1 MLSTS
6 TLCLVK
12 LAYDMATDSQ
22 NSRHIVH
29 DTLPGAKGL
38 RFAIIVSRWN
48 SEITDRLFEG
58 AYLILQQQQAKQ
70 IDRIDVPGSFELVYA
85 SRVAME
91 KKYDAI
97 IAIGNVIRGETSH
110 FDYVCQGVTNGI
122 QQLNVIGTVPV
133 IFCVL
138 TDDTI
143 EQSRARSGGSLGNK
157 GEEAA
162 VAAIEMA
169 HL

>member
-1 MLSTS
+1 
-6 TLCLVK
+6 
-12 LAYDMATDSQ
+12 MATNSQ
-22 NSRHIVH
+22 NSKHIVH
-29 DTLPGAKGL
+29 EKLPVAQDL
-38 RFAIIVSRWN
+38 RFALIVSQWN
-48 SEITDRLFEG
+48 SEITNRLYDG
-58 AYLILQQQQAKQ
+58 AHQILQQQQAKQ

-85 SRVAME
+85 SRVAI
-91 KKYDAI
+91 KKNYDAI

-122 QQLNVIGTVPV
+122 QQLNAMGTVPV

-162 VAAIEMA
+162 VAAILMA
-169 HL
+169 SV

>member
-1 MLSTS
+1 
-6 TLCLVK
+6 
-12 LAYDMATDSQ
+12 MATNSQ
-22 NSRHIVH
+22 NSKHIVH
-29 DTLPGAKGL
+29 EKLPGAQDL
-38 RFAIIVSRWN
+38 RFALIVSQWN
-48 SEITDRLFEG
+48 SEITNRLYEG
-58 AYLILQQQQAKQ
+58 AHQILQQQQAKQ

-85 SRVAME
+85 SRVAI
-91 KKYDAI
+91 KKNYDAI

-122 QQLNVIGTVPV
+122 QQLNAMGTVPV

-162 VAAIEMA
+162 VAAILMA
-169 HL
+169 SL

>member
-1 MLSTS
+1 
-6 TLCLVK
+6 
-12 LAYDMATDSQ
+12 MATNTQ
-22 NSRHIVH
+22 NSKHIVH
-29 DTLPGAKGL
+29 EKLPGAQDL
-38 RFAIIVSRWN
+38 RFALIVSQWN
-48 SEITDRLFEG
+48 SEITNRLYEG
-58 AYLILQQQQAKQ
+58 AHQILQQQQAKQ

-85 SRVAME
+85 SRVAI
-91 KKYDAI
+91 KKNYDAI

-122 QQLNVIGTVPV
+122 QQLNAMGTVPV

-162 VAAIEMA
+162 VAAILMA
-169 HL
+169 SV

>member
-1 MLSTS
+1 MPTN
-6 TLCLVK
+6 
-12 LAYDMATDSQ
+12 SQ
-22 NSRHIVH
+22 NSKHIVH
-29 DTLPGAKGL
+29 EKLPGAQDL
-38 RFAIIVSRWN
+38 RFALIVSQWN
-48 SEITDRLFEG
+48 SEITNRLYDG
-58 AYLILQQQQAKQ
+58 AHQILQQQQAKQ

-85 SRVAME
+85 SRVAI
-91 KKYDAI
+91 KKNYDAI

-122 QQLNVIGTVPV
+122 QQLNAMGTVPV

-162 VAAIEMA
+162 VAAILMA
-169 HL
+169 SL

>member
-1 MLSTS
+1 
-6 TLCLVK
+6 
-12 LAYDMATDSQ
+12 MATNSQ
-22 NSRHIVH
+22 NSKHIVH
-29 DTLPGAKGL
+29 EKLPGAQDL
-38 RFAIIVSRWN
+38 RFALIVSQWN
-48 SEITDRLFEG
+48 SEITNRLYEG
-58 AYLILQQQQAKQ
+58 AHQILQQQQAKQ

-85 SRVAME
+85 SRVAM
-91 KKYDAI
+91 KKNYDAI

-122 QQLNVIGTVPV
+122 QQLNAMGTVPV

-162 VAAIEMA
+162 VAAILMA
-169 HL
+169 SL

>member
-1 MLSTS
+1 
-6 TLCLVK
+6 
-12 LAYDMATDSQ
+12 MATNSQ
-22 NSRHIVH
+22 NSKHIVH
-29 DTLPGAKGL
+29 EKLPGAQDL
-38 RFAIIVSRWN
+38 RFALIVSQWN
-48 SEITDRLFEG
+48 SEITNRLYDG
-58 AYLILQQQQAKQ
+58 AYQILQQQQAKQ

-85 SRVAME
+85 SRLAI
-91 KKYDAI
+91 KKNYDAI

-122 QQLNVIGTVPV
+122 QQLNAMGTVPV

-162 VAAIEMA
+162 VAAILMA
-169 HL
+169 SL

>member
-1 MLSTS
+1 
-6 TLCLVK
+6 
-12 LAYDMATDSQ
+12 MATNSQ
-22 NSRHIVH
+22 NSKHIVH
-29 DTLPGAKGL
+29 ENLPVAQDL
-38 RFAIIVSRWN
+38 RFALIVSQWN
-48 SEITDRLFEG
+48 SEITNRLYDG
-58 AYLILQQQQAKQ
+58 AHQILQQQQAKQ

-85 SRVAME
+85 SRVAI
-91 KKYDAI
+91 KKNYDAI

-122 QQLNVIGTVPV
+122 QQLNAMGTVPV

-162 VAAIEMA
+162 VAAILMA
-169 HL
+169 SL

>member
-1 MLSTS
+1 
-6 TLCLVK
+6 
-12 LAYDMATDSQ
+12 MATSSH
-22 NSRHIVH
+22 NSKQIVNE
-29 DTLPGAKGL
+29 TIPSAEGL
-38 RFAIIVSRWN
+38 CFALIVSRWN
-48 SEITDRLFEG
+48 SEITNRLFEG
-58 AYLILQQQQAKQ
+58 AHQILQKQQAKQ

-85 SRVAME
+85 SRIAME
-91 KKYDAI
+91 KNYDAI

-122 QQLNVIGTVPV
+122 QHLNAMGTVPV

-138 TDDTI
+138 TDDII

-162 VAAIEMA
+162 VAAIQIA

>member
-1 MLSTS
+1 
-6 TLCLVK
+6 
-12 LAYDMATDSQ
+12 MATNSQ
-22 NSRHIVH
+22 NSKHIVH
-29 DTLPGAKGL
+29 EKLPVAQDL
-38 RFAIIVSRWN
+38 RFALIVSQWN
-48 SEITDRLFEG
+48 SEITNRLYDG
-58 AYLILQQQQAKQ
+58 AHQILQQQQAKQ

-85 SRVAME
+85 SRVAI
-91 KKYDAI
+91 KKNYDAI

-122 QQLNVIGTVPV
+122 QQLNAMGTVPV

-162 VAAIEMA
+162 VAAILMA
-169 HL
+169 SL

>member
-1 MLSTS
+1 
-6 TLCLVK
+6 
-12 LAYDMATDSQ
+12 MATNSQ
-22 NSRHIVH
+22 NSKHIVH
-29 DTLPGAKGL
+29 EKLPIAQNL
-38 RFAIIVSRWN
+38 RFALIVSQWN
-48 SEITDRLFEG
+48 SEITNRLYDG
-58 AYLILQQQQAKQ
+58 AHQILQQQQAKQ

-85 SRVAME
+85 SRVAI
-91 KKYDAI
+91 KKNYDAI

-122 QQLNVIGTVPV
+122 QQLNAMGTVPV

-162 VAAIEMA
+162 VAAILMA
-169 HL
+169 SL

>member
-1 MLSTS
+1 
-6 TLCLVK
+6 
-12 LAYDMATDSQ
+12 MATSSQ
-22 NSRHIVH
+22 NSKHIV
-29 DTLPGAKGL
+29 DETLPSAEGL
-38 RFAIIVSRWN
+38 SFAIIVSQWN
-48 SEITDRLFEG
+48 SEITNRLFEG
-58 AYLILQQQQAKQ
+58 AHQILQQQQAKK
-70 IDRIDVPGSFELVYA
+70 IDRIDVPGSFELVYT
-85 SRVAME
+85 SRIAME
-91 KKYDAI
+91 KNYDAV

-122 QQLNVIGTVPV
+122 QQLNAMGTVPV

-143 EQSRARSGGSLGNK
+143 EQSRARSGGLLGNK

-162 VAAIEMA
+162 VAAIQMA

>member
-1 MLSTS
+1 
-6 TLCLVK
+6 
-12 LAYDMATDSQ
+12 MATNNQ
-22 NSRHIVH
+22 NSKHIVH
-29 DTLPGAKGL
+29 EKLPGAQDL
-38 RFAIIVSRWN
+38 RFALIVSQWN
-48 SEITDRLFEG
+48 SEITNRLYEG
-58 AYLILQQQQAKQ
+58 AHQILQQQQAKQ

-85 SRVAME
+85 SRVAI
-91 KKYDAI
+91 KKNYDAI

-122 QQLNVIGTVPV
+122 QQLNAMGTVPV

-162 VAAIEMA
+162 VAAILMA
-169 HL
+169 SL

>member
-1 MLSTS
+1 
-6 TLCLVK
+6 
-12 LAYDMATDSQ
+12 MATISQ
-22 NSRHIVH
+22 NSKHIFH
-29 DTLPGAKGL
+29 EKLPGAKDL
-38 RFAIIVSRWN
+38 RFALIVSQWN
-48 SEITDRLFEG
+48 NEITNRLFEG
-58 AYLILQQQQAKQ
+58 AHQILQQQQAKQ

-85 SRVAME
+85 SRVAM
-91 KKYDAI
+91 KKNYDAI

-110 FDYVCQGVTNGI
+110 FDYVCKGVTNGI
-122 QQLNVIGTVPV
+122 QQLNAMGTVPV

-162 VAAIEMA
+162 VTAILMA
-169 HL
+169 SL

>member
-1 MLSTS
+1 
-6 TLCLVK
+6 
-12 LAYDMATDSQ
+12 MATISQ
-22 NSRHIVH
+22 NSKHVIH
-29 DTLPGAKGL
+29 EKLPGAQDL
-38 RFAIIVSRWN
+38 RFALIVSQWN
-48 SEITDRLFEG
+48 SEITNRLYEG
-58 AYLILQQQQAKQ
+58 AHQILQQQQAKQ

-85 SRVAME
+85 SRLAI
-91 KKYDAI
+91 KKNYDAI

-122 QQLNVIGTVPV
+122 QQLNAMGTVPV

-162 VAAIEMA
+162 VAAILMA
-169 HL
+169 SL

>member
-1 MLSTS
+1 
-6 TLCLVK
+6 
-12 LAYDMATDSQ
+12 MATNSQ
-22 NSRHIVH
+22 NSKHIVH
-29 DTLPGAKGL
+29 EKLPVAQDL
-38 RFAIIVSRWN
+38 RFALIVSQWN
-48 SEITDRLFEG
+48 SEITNRLYDG
-58 AYLILQQQQAKQ
+58 AHQIWQQQQAKQ

-85 SRVAME
+85 SRVAI
-91 KKYDAI
+91 KKNYDAI

-122 QQLNVIGTVPV
+122 QQLNAMGTVPV

-162 VAAIEMA
+162 VAAILMA
-169 HL
+169 SV

>member
-1 MLSTS
+1 
-6 TLCLVK
+6 
-12 LAYDMATDSQ
+12 MATNSQ
-22 NSRHIVH
+22 NSKHIVH
-29 DTLPGAKGL
+29 EKLPGAQDL
-38 RFAIIVSRWN
+38 RFALIVSQWN
-48 SEITDRLFEG
+48 SEITNRLFEG
-58 AYLILQQQQAKQ
+58 AHQILQQQQAKQ

-85 SRVAME
+85 SRVAI
-91 KKYDAI
+91 KKNYDAI

-122 QQLNVIGTVPV
+122 QQLNAMGTVPV

-162 VAAIEMA
+162 VAAILMA
-169 HL
+169 SL

>member
-1 MLSTS
+1 
-6 TLCLVK
+6 
-12 LAYDMATDSQ
+12 MATNSQ
-22 NSRHIVH
+22 NSKHIVH
-29 DTLPGAKGL
+29 EKLPVAKDL
-38 RFAIIVSRWN
+38 RFALIVSQWN
-48 SEITDRLFEG
+48 SEITNRLYEG
-58 AYLILQQQQAKQ
+58 AHQILQQQQAKQ

-85 SRVAME
+85 SRVAI
-91 KKYDAI
+91 KKNYDAI
-97 IAIGNVIRGETSH
+97 IAIGNIIRGETSH

-122 QQLNVIGTVPV
+122 QQLNAMGTVPV

-162 VAAIEMA
+162 VAAILMA
-169 HL
+169 SL

>member
-1 MLSTS
+1 
-6 TLCLVK
+6 
-12 LAYDMATDSQ
+12 MATNSQ
-22 NSRHIVH
+22 NSKHIVH
-29 DTLPGAKGL
+29 EKLPLAQDL
-38 RFAIIVSRWN
+38 RFALIVSQWN
-48 SEITDRLFEG
+48 SEITNRLYEG
-58 AYLILQQQQAKQ
+58 AHQILQQQQAKQ

-85 SRVAME
+85 SRVAI
-91 KKYDAI
+91 KKNYDAI

-122 QQLNVIGTVPV
+122 QQLNAMGTVPV

-162 VAAIEMA
+162 VAAILMA
-169 HL
+169 SL

>member
-1 MLSTS
+1 
-6 TLCLVK
+6 
-12 LAYDMATDSQ
+12 MATNSQ
-22 NSRHIVH
+22 NSKHIVH
-29 DTLPGAKGL
+29 EKLPVAKDL
-38 RFAIIVSRWN
+38 RFALIVSQWN
-48 SEITDRLFEG
+48 SEITNRLYEG
-58 AYLILQQQQAKQ
+58 AHQILQQQQAKQ

-85 SRVAME
+85 SRVAI
-91 KKYDAI
+91 KKNYDAI

-122 QQLNVIGTVPV
+122 QQLNAMGTVPV

-143 EQSRARSGGSLGNK
+143 EQSHARSGGSLGNK

-162 VAAIEMA
+162 VAAIQMA
-169 HL
+169 SL

>member
-1 MLSTS
+1 
-6 TLCLVK
+6 
-12 LAYDMATDSQ
+12 MATNSQ
-22 NSRHIVH
+22 NSKHIVH
-29 DTLPGAKGL
+29 EKLPLAQDL
-38 RFAIIVSRWN
+38 RFALIVSQWN
-48 SEITDRLFEG
+48 SEITNRLYDG
-58 AYLILQQQQAKQ
+58 AHQILQQQQAKQ

-85 SRVAME
+85 SRVAI
-91 KKYDAI
+91 KKNYDAI

-122 QQLNVIGTVPV
+122 QQLNAMGTVPV

-162 VAAIEMA
+162 VAAILMA
-169 HL
+169 SL

>member
-1 MLSTS
+1 
-6 TLCLVK
+6 
-12 LAYDMATDSQ
+12 MATSSQ
-22 NSRHIVH
+22 NSKHIVH
-29 DTLPGAKGL
+29 EKLPGAKDL
-38 RFAIIVSRWN
+38 RFALIVSQWN
-48 SEITDRLFEG
+48 NEITNRLFEG
-58 AYLILQQQQAKQ
+58 AHQILQKQQAKQ

-85 SRVAME
+85 SRVAM
-91 KKYDAI
+91 KKNYDAI

-122 QQLNVIGTVPV
+122 QLLNTMGTVPV

-143 EQSRARSGGSLGNK
+143 EQSHARSGGSLGNK

-162 VAAIEMA
+162 VAAILMA
-169 HL
+169 SL

>member
-1 MLSTS
+1 
-6 TLCLVK
+6 
-12 LAYDMATDSQ
+12 MATGLVNLSDYHFDSSLDGSSFKIILVVSEWNESIT
-22 NSRHIVH
+22 NSLKSATIESLLALKVNPENIK
-29 DTLPGAKGL
+29 T
-38 RFAIIVSRWN
+38 I
-48 SEITDRLFEG
+48 
-58 AYLILQQQQAKQ
+58 Y
-70 IDRIDVPGSFELVYA
+70 VPGSFELVYA
-85 SRVAME
+85 SRIAIEMG
-91 KKYDAI
+91 YDAV

-122 QQLNVIGTVPV
+122 QQLNVMGAAPV

>member
-1 MLSTS
+1 MPTN
-6 TLCLVK
+6 
-12 LAYDMATDSQ
+12 SQ
-22 NSRHIVH
+22 NSKHIVH
-29 DTLPGAKGL
+29 EKLPGAQDL
-38 RFAIIVSRWN
+38 RFALIVSQWN
-48 SEITDRLFEG
+48 REITYSLYEG
-58 AYLILQQQQAKQ
+58 ANQILQQQQAKQ

-85 SRVAME
+85 SRVAI
-91 KKYDAI
+91 KKNYDAI

-122 QQLNVIGTVPV
+122 QQLNAMGTVPV

-162 VAAIEMA
+162 VAAILMA
-169 HL
+169 SL

>member
-1 MLSTS
+1 
-6 TLCLVK
+6 
-12 LAYDMATDSQ
+12 MATNSQ
-22 NSRHIVH
+22 NSKHIVH
-29 DTLPGAKGL
+29 EKLPVAQDL
-38 RFAIIVSRWN
+38 RFALIVSQWN
-48 SEITDRLFEG
+48 SEITNRLYEG
-58 AYLILQQQQAKQ
+58 AYQILQQQQAKQ

-85 SRVAME
+85 SRVAI
-91 KKYDAI
+91 KKNYDAI

-122 QQLNVIGTVPV
+122 QQLNAMGTVPV

-162 VAAIEMA
+162 VAAILMA
-169 HL
+169 SL

>member
-1 MLSTS
+1 
-6 TLCLVK
+6 
-12 LAYDMATDSQ
+12 MATNSQ
-22 NSRHIVH
+22 NSKHIVH
-29 DTLPGAKGL
+29 EKLPVAQDL
-38 RFAIIVSRWN
+38 RFALIVSQWN
-48 SEITDRLFEG
+48 SEITNRLYDG
-58 AYLILQQQQAKQ
+58 AHRILQQQQAKQ

-85 SRVAME
+85 SRVAI
-91 KKYDAI
+91 KKNYDAI

-110 FDYVCQGVTNGI
+110 FDYVCQGVANGI
-122 QQLNVIGTVPV
+122 QQLNAMGTVPV

-162 VAAIEMA
+162 VAAILMA
-169 HL
+169 SL

>member
-1 MLSTS
+1 
-6 TLCLVK
+6 
-12 LAYDMATDSQ
+12 MATNSQ
-22 NSRHIVH
+22 NSKHIVH
-29 DTLPGAKGL
+29 EKLPVAQDL
-38 RFAIIVSRWN
+38 RFALIVSQWN
-48 SEITDRLFEG
+48 SEITNRLYEG
-58 AYLILQQQQAKQ
+58 AHQILQQQQAKQ

-85 SRVAME
+85 SRVAI
-91 KKYDAI
+91 KKNYDAI

-122 QQLNVIGTVPV
+122 QQLNVMGTVPV

-162 VAAIEMA
+162 VAAILMA
-169 HL
+169 SL

>member
-1 MLSTS
+1 
-6 TLCLVK
+6 
-12 LAYDMATDSQ
+12 MATGLVNLSDYHFDSSLDGSSFKIILVVSEWNESIT
-22 NSRHIVH
+22 NSLKSATIESLLALKVNPENIK
-29 DTLPGAKGL
+29 T
-38 RFAIIVSRWN
+38 I
-48 SEITDRLFEG
+48 
-58 AYLILQQQQAKQ
+58 Y
-70 IDRIDVPGSFELVYA
+70 VPGSFELVYA
-85 SRVAME
+85 SRIAIEMG
-91 KKYDAI
+91 YDAV

-122 QQLNVIGTVPV
+122 QQLNAMGAVPV

-162 VAAIEMA
+162 VAAIQIA

>member
-1 MLSTS
+1 
-6 TLCLVK
+6 
-12 LAYDMATDSQ
+12 MATNSQ
-22 NSRHIVH
+22 NSKHIV
-29 DTLPGAKGL
+29 DEKLPGAQDL
-38 RFAIIVSRWN
+38 RFALIVSQWN
-48 SEITDRLFEG
+48 SEITNRLYEG
-58 AYLILQQQQAKQ
+58 AYQILQQQQAKQ

-85 SRVAME
+85 SRVAIK

-122 QQLNVIGTVPV
+122 QQLNAMGTVPV

-143 EQSRARSGGSLGNK
+143 QQSRARSGGSLGNK

-162 VAAIEMA
+162 VAAILMA
-169 HL
+169 SL

>member
-1 MLSTS
+1 
-6 TLCLVK
+6 
-12 LAYDMATDSQ
+12 MATNSQ
-22 NSRHIVH
+22 NSKHIVH
-29 DTLPGAKGL
+29 EKLPVAQDL
-38 RFAIIVSRWN
+38 RFALIVSQWN
-48 SEITDRLFEG
+48 SEITNRLYEG
-58 AYLILQQQQAKQ
+58 AHQILQQQQAKQ

-85 SRVAME
+85 SRVAI
-91 KKYDAI
+91 KKNYDAI

-122 QQLNVIGTVPV
+122 QQLNAMGTVPV

-162 VAAIEMA
+162 VAAILMA
-169 HL
+169 SL

>member
-1 MLSTS
+1 
-6 TLCLVK
+6 
-12 LAYDMATDSQ
+12 MATNSQ
-22 NSRHIVH
+22 NSKHIVH
-29 DTLPGAKGL
+29 EKLPGAQDL
-38 RFAIIVSRWN
+38 RFALIVSQWN
-48 SEITDRLFEG
+48 SEITNRLYEG
-58 AYLILQQQQAKQ
+58 AHQILQQQQAKQ

-85 SRVAME
+85 SRVAIK

-122 QQLNVIGTVPV
+122 QQLNAMGTVPV

-162 VAAIEMA
+162 VAAILMA
-169 HL
+169 SL

>member
-1 MLSTS
+1 
-6 TLCLVK
+6 
-12 LAYDMATDSQ
+12 MATNSQ
-22 NSRHIVH
+22 NSKHIVH
-29 DTLPGAKGL
+29 EKLPGAQDL
-38 RFAIIVSRWN
+38 RFALIVSQWN
-48 SEITDRLFEG
+48 SEITNRLYEG
-58 AYLILQQQQAKQ
+58 AHQILQQQQAKQ

-85 SRVAME
+85 SRVAI
-91 KKYDAI
+91 KKNYDAI

-110 FDYVCQGVTNGI
+110 FDYICQGVTNGI
-122 QQLNVIGTVPV
+122 QQLNAMGTVPV

-162 VAAIEMA
+162 VAAILMA
-169 HL
+169 SL

>member
-1 MLSTS
+1 M
-6 TLCLVK
+6 VK
-12 LAYDMATDSQ
+12 SICIVISDYYKEISDGLETGAIKFCDE
-22 NSRHIVH
+22 NSIKYKKIYV
-29 DTLPGAKGL
+29 PGALEIGP
-38 RFAIIVSRWN
+38 AIKIISDKD
-48 SEITDRLFEG
+48 S
-58 AYLILQQQQAKQ
+58 
-70 IDRIDVPGSFELVYA
+70 
-85 SRVAME
+85 
-91 KKYDAI
+91 YDGF
-97 IAIGNVIRGETSH
+97 IALGCVIRGETSH

-122 QQLNVIGTVPV
+122 QQLNAMGAVPI